1 MSTLGGPKA
10 ITSGLIF
17 TLDAADRISYPGTG
31 TSWIDVSG
39 NGRVGTL
46 NNGVTYTNE
55 RSGTLVFDGTN
66 DYVSIPFSNALNNCT
81 IEMMFKATSASALV
95 YILGLSNAGSSTNS
109 FQINMNDGSTIY
121 AFWNSDGNP
130 LSYVSKTGS
139 NGSYSDYTDSTWRH
153 YVFTR
158 NTSTTTNHFMNGV
171 QVPNSLVT
179 RVGDQTTQFGGN
191 GFTLN
196 IGTRRQADTFF
207 FVGNIAVVR
216 IYNRELSAAEVQ
228 QNYNSLRGR
237 YGI

>member
-1 MSTLGGPKA
+1 MSTLGGPKVT
-10 ITSGLIF
+10 TSGLIF
-17 TLDAADRISYPGTG
+17 SLDAADKLSYPGIG
-31 TSWIDVSG
+31 TSWYDISG

-46 NNGVTYTNE
+46 NNGVGFSSSG
-55 RSGTLVFDGTN
+55 SGTLVFDGTN
-66 DYVSIPFSNALNNCT
+66 DYVSIPFSDALNNCT
-81 IEMMFKATSASALV
+81 IEMMFRATSASALV

-109 FQINMNDGSTIY
+109 FQISMNDGSTIY

-196 IGTRRQADTFF
+196 IGTRRQADAFF

-216 IYNRELSAAEVQ
+216 IYNRDLSSTEIQ
-228 QNYNSLRGR
+228 QNFIAMRGR
-237 YGI
+237 FGI